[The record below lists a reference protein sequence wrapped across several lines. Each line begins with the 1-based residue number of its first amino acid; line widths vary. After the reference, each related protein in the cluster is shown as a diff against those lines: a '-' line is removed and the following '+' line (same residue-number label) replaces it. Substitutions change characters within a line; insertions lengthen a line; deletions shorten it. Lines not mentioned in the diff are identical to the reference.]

1 VTSPAGEIRGQI
13 GGAGNGYGGGSHGQ
27 IGGFGQGRGN
37 DDAGQIGGFGH
48 GRGGGNHGQIGGN
61 GWGHRDDHGGQI
73 GGRGP
78 GRGADNGGD
87 SCVTA
92 GATTGYRARVT
103 YRNVR
108 TSSGRRGA
116 IRVQIGGM
124 GHGHGGMSGAQGCVP
139 GGPPATG
146 ADNYQQRI
154 ALPVPFNPEGIAIY
168 GDTFFAGST
177 VNGSIWAGDLKTG
190 EGSFLVQPAA
200 DRMAYG
206 IFPDNNGRLWVAGG
220 STGKAFV
227 YDRKTGELLAEY
239 LLEPGATK
247 RINDV
252 YVTRDAAYFTCG
264 SVVCTGA
271 TAVYRV
277 AIGAG
282 GHLADPAAP
291 GVVQKIQLDIPVRSG
306 MEGARDGLNGIRGW
320 NNDRQLILGQTGT
333 GKLWALNLA
342 DYSVREIALNEPV
355 PTNDGMIVDGKTV
368 YSVSN
373 QAAGYIAVIRMADDL
388 SSGTVVTHLDN
399 GGSLANSATAALLST
414 QSKTTSNKIIYVL
427 ARDSANPTAPVAV
440 VRVDVP
446 KNIG

>member
-1 VTSPAGEIRGQI
+1 
-13 GGAGNGYGGGSHGQ
+13 
-27 IGGFGQGRGN
+27 
-37 DDAGQIGGFGH
+37 
-48 GRGGGNHGQIGGN
+48 
-61 GWGHRDDHGGQI
+61 
-73 GGRGP
+73 
-78 GRGADNGGD
+78 
-87 SCVTA
+87 
-92 GATTGYRARVT
+92 VT

-108 TSSGRRGA
+108 TSTGRAGA

-124 GHGHGGMSGAQGCVP
+124 GHGNGGMNGPDGCVP
-139 GGPPATG
+139 SGPPATG
-146 ADNYQQRI
+146 TDNYQQRI

-206 IFPDNNGRLWVAGG
+206 ISPDNNGRLWVAGG

-252 YVTRDAAYFTCG
+252 YVTKDAAYFTCG

-271 TAVYRV
+271 TAIYRV
-277 AIGAG
+277 ALGTG
-282 GHLADPAAP
+282 GQLADPAGP

-306 MEGARDGLNGIRGW
+306 AEGARDGLNGIRGW

-355 PTNDGMIVDGKTV
+355 PTNDGMIVDGKIV

-373 QAAGYIAVIRMADDL
+373 QAAGYIAVIRMTDDL

-399 GGSLANSATAALLST
+399 GGSLANSATAALLTS